1 MKKIMF
7 ILLCLIC
14 IVGRMSAQA
23 GETSIGV
30 NLGYGSA
37 KGLKSFKLGG
47 ELNWNAT
54 NAIRLAPSFDYFFNS
69 SSRTFWDVSLD
80 GHYLIP
86 LGGPVKFFPLI
97 GITLVHAGD
106 NYVGANVGAG
116 FSYTCTE
123 HIELNL
129 KGKYQLVKEADQ
141 VNLGIGLAY
150 KF

>member
-7 ILLCLIC
+7 ILLCLLC
-14 IVGRMSAQA
+14 TVGRVSAQT

-47 ELNWNAT
+47 ELNWNVAE
-54 NAIRLAPSFDYFFNS
+54 AIRLAPSFDYFFNS
-69 SSRTFWDVSLD
+69 SSRTFWDISLD

-97 GITLVHAGD
+97 GITLIHLGD
-106 NYVGANVGAG
+106 NYIGANVGAG
-116 FSYTCTE
+116 FSYTFTD
-123 HIELNL
+123 HLELNV
-129 KGKYQLVKEADQ
+129 KGKYQIVKEADQ
-141 VNLGIGLAY
+141 ANLGIGLAY